1 MKKVFRLIVK
11 IEDIDVDLYFE
22 DQKTADKTVDF
33 LNKLLTDEAKEKIKY
48 EAEIHE
54 VFSKETA
61 MEQILMGLGMTKPD
75 GIN

>member
-1 MKKVFRLIVK
+1 
-11 IEDIDVDLYFE
+11 LYFE

>member
-1 MKKVFRLIVK
+1 MKQVFKLIVK

-22 DQKTADKTVDF
+22 DQKTADKTVEF

-61 MEQILMGLGMTKPD
+61 MEQILMGLGMTNPD
-75 GIN
+75 EIN